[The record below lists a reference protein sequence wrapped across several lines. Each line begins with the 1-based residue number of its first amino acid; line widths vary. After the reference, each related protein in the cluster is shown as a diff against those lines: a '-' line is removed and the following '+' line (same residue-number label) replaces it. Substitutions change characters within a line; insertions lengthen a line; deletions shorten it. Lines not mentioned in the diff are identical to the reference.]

1 MGVWCERGRRWRDT
15 RTHRMRQGDKGSA
28 IMSEEFKKWQVPTS
42 SIRCF
47 IVLPLCTEEMDIH
60 VCTHLH

>member
-1 MGVWCERGRRWRDT
+1 
-15 RTHRMRQGDKGSA
+15 MRQGDKGSA